1 LSAFQDYIYR
11 MATIRRFEDI
21 QAWQKA
27 RELVQEVYKTSSV
40 GRIGKDY
47 GLRDQIQRAAVSAM
61 SNIAEGF
68 ARKSR
73 KDFSHFLSI
82 ARASAVEVQS
92 LLYVAFDTT
101 GIDHGQFEMLYH
113 KADEVISMA
122 TRLMTYLNKKESPLQ

>member
-1 LSAFQDYIYR
+1 

-27 RELVQEVYKTSSV
+27 RELVQEIYKISSV
-40 GRIGKDY
+40 GRFGKDY
-47 GLRDQIQRAAVSAM
+47 GLRDQIQRAAVSTM

-73 KDFSHFLSI
+73 KDFSHFLCF

-92 LLYVAFDTT
+92 LLYVALDTKGMDRNQFDL
-101 GIDHGQFEMLYH
+101 LYH
-113 KADEVISMA
+113 KSEEVISMT
-122 TRLMTYLNKKESPLQ
+122 TRLMAYLNKKELPLQ

>member
-1 LSAFQDYIYR
+1 

-40 GRIGKDY
+40 GRFGKEY
-47 GLRDQIQRAAVSAM
+47 GLRDQIQTAAVSVM

-73 KDFSHFLSI
+73 KDFSHFLSF
-82 ARASAVEVQS
+82 ARASAVEVRS
-92 LLYVAFDTT
+92 LLYVAFETT
-101 GIDHGQFEMLYH
+101 GIDRSQFEMLYH
-113 KADEVISMA
+113 KADEVISMT
-122 TRLMTYLNKKESPLQ
+122 TRLMSYLNKKESSLQ